1 MFHVV
6 LGLNHGRWKAH
17 TQRASPQFGADF
29 IRCRVYQSILIFKM
43 RSKLANTTLSRNFK
57 SWRGLSTNMTRELNP
72 HIAVLDELLSAP
84 NFANVLNSE
93 GSVRSY
99 VF

>member
-1 MFHVV
+1 M
-6 LGLNHGRWKAH
+6 RY
-17 TQRASPQFGADF
+17 
-29 IRCRVYQSILIFKM
+29 RVYQLVPNFNT